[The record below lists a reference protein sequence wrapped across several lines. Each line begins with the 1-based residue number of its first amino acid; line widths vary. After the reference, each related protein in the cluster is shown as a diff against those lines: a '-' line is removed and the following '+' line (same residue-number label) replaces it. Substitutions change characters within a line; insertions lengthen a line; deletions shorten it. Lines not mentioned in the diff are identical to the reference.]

1 MGLEH
6 ASVLFVFLLYQG
18 VTFCWCSDVCG
29 GAVLIDGQDVRSV
42 TQQSLRQY
50 IGVVP
55 QDTVLFNKDVE
66 YNIRYGR
73 PDATDKEV

>member
-1 MGLEH
+1 
-6 ASVLFVFLLYQG
+6 VKLLY
-18 VTFCWCSDVCG
+18 SDVSG

-42 TQQSLRQY
+42 TQQSLRQH

-55 QDTVLFNKDVE
+55 QDTVLFNKDIE

-73 PDATDKEV
+73 PDATDQEVSRFPHHQLLLI

>member
-1 MGLEH
+1 M
-6 ASVLFVFLLYQG
+6 
-18 VTFCWCSDVCG
+18 
-29 GAVLIDGQDVRSV
+29 LIDGQDVRSV

-55 QDTVLFNKDVE
+55 QDTVLFNKDIE

-73 PDATDKEV
+73 PESTDKEVGLLCFFVFILIYTVAGCSLLPI